1 MSPDIAAAPLA
12 PRWPTWWPPHH
23 PPPSL
28 SLPPFH
34 QARCPRAGGTR
45 THPGLRRGWRAP
57 SVDLL
62 ARRCHLP
69 AAFSALAGAAPGLEC
84 GTPAK
89 PPGSGLRVTRLTGPR
104 NRLVS
109 SPPDSASSCLLP
121 AGPAASRLKLLIT
134 RLLGLKHLPDVGR
147 EEAARCEE
155 AELSPESLEVSAAL
169 RGAVPDT
176 RVPLT
181 R

>member
-1 MSPDIAAAPLA
+1 MRRELA
-12 PRWPTWWPPHH
+12 GNPTLLGLPR
-23 PPPSL
+23 L
-28 SLPPFH
+28 LP

-45 THPGLRRGWRAP
+45 THPGLWRGWRAP

-69 AAFSALAGAAPGLEC
+69 AAFSALTGAAPGLEC

-89 PPGSGLRVTRLTGPR
+89 PPGSGFRVTRLTGPR

-121 AGPAASRLKLLIT
+121 AGPGVWRPSALGRAEAPQNVTFPPFLYHFSVLLS
-134 RLLGLKHLPDVGR
+134 GGF
-147 EEAARCEE
+147 E
-155 AELSPESLEVSAAL
+155 
-169 RGAVPDT
+169 
-176 RVPLT
+176 
-181 R
+181 